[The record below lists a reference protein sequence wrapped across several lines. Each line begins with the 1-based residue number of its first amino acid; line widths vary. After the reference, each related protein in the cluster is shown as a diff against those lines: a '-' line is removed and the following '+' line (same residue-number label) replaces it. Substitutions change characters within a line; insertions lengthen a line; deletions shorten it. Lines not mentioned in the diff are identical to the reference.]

1 MILCV
6 PDEKNQYGQFLRFE
20 FLTWAPIDLDAID
33 TRFMDENDI
42 RRLNTYHGMV
52 YDKLSPL
59 LSDEEKKWLAHA
71 TREVH
76 R

>member
-1 MILCV
+1 
-6 PDEKNQYGQFLRFE
+6 
-20 FLTWAPIDLDAID
+20 
-33 TRFMDENDI
+33 MDENDI